1 MLSYPV
7 KKRLVR
13 LPLLAAVCLIMIGCI
28 PQKKLEYLQTPTEN
42 ENVYQLYK
50 KEPTRVRPNDELY
63 IRVSSFDDISYNF
76 FSSQTSATS
85 MSFGTD
91 ASISMVSYSVD
102 DSGYIYFPIV
112 GKIMVKD
119 LSIDELTSNLSTLLS
134 EYFNQPA
141 VLVKIVNKKISVLG
155 EVRLPG
161 SYSYTKDHI
170 NILEALSMAGDI
182 TVHGSR
188 KDVFVIRTLDDSI
201 VKAKIDLTRDDVLV
215 NKNYYLQAND
225 VIYVQTRPSVKWSVI
240 SVPVSLALSTIT
252 TFILVYSYIQL

>member
-1 MLSYPV
+1 M
-7 KKRLVR
+7 
-13 LPLLAAVCLIMIGCI
+13 
-28 PQKKLEYLQTPTEN
+28 QTPTAD
-42 ENVYQLYK
+42 ENVYQLHK
-50 KEPTRVRPNDELY
+50 KEIIRIKPNDELY
-63 IRVSSFDDISYNF
+63 IRVSSFDDVSYNF
-76 FSSQTSATS
+76 FGSQTSATS

-112 GKIMVKD
+112 GKIMVK
-119 LSIDELTSNLSTLLS
+119 ELTIDDLTSKLSKLLS

-170 NILEALSMAGDI
+170 NILEALSMAGDV

-188 KDVFVIRTLDDSI
+188 KDVYVIRTVNDSI
-201 VKAKIDLTRDDVLV
+201 IKAKIDLTRDNLLT
-215 NKNYYLQAND
+215 NKNYYLQTND
-225 VIYVQTRPSVKWSVI
+225 IVYVQTRPSVKWSVI
-240 SVPVSLALSTIT
+240 SVPVSLVLSTIT